1 MTRRADPM
9 TLVGSAPHGIRY
21 YDILWHS
28 MAQKLQERLPAGH
41 IASIC
46 GTAIAGD
53 LSVLRTPATS

>member
-1 MTRRADPM
+1 M
-9 TLVGSAPHGIRY
+9 TLVGSGPHRIRF

-46 GTAIAGD
+46 GTGIAGD
-53 LSVLRTPATS
+53 LPVLRTPATS